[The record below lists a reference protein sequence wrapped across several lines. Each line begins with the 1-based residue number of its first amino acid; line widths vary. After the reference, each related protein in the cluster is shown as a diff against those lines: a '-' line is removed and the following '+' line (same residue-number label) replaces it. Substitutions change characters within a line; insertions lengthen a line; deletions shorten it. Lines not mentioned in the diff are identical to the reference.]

1 MDGRSEFSGKCD
13 HQHRAPR
20 RPRRGPRGA
29 TAMTHGSAARVPVV
43 GWMIF
48 YKCVFSQVQT
58 YVYRNTE
65 F

>member
-1 MDGRSEFSGKCD
+1 
-13 HQHRAPR
+13 
-20 RPRRGPRGA
+20 
-29 TAMTHGSAARVPVV
+29 MTHGSAARVPVV

-48 YKCVFSQVQT
+48 YVCFFTGSET